1 MFIRY
6 KARYNGRLVEE
17 ICEFGGI
24 EYNETDEVCI
34 ITMKNNFEIIL
45 LPMGV
50 IEYERLLDIISRH
63 LSKNTN
69 IIRIEGIAFI
79 TDDIQDIER
88 NEVYKITDN
97 F

>member
-6 KARYNGRLVEE
+6 KANYNGRLVEE
-17 ICEFGGI
+17 IGGFGGI
-24 EYNETDEVCI
+24 EYDETTEICM
-34 ITMKNNFEIIL
+34 ITMKSNFETIL

-50 IEYERLLDIISRH
+50 MEYERLLDIISRH

-88 NEVYKITDN
+88 NEIYRITDN

>member
-1 MFIRY
+1 MFIRC
-6 KARYNGRLVEE
+6 KAKYNSRLIEE

-34 ITMKNNFEIIL
+34 ITMKNNFETIL
-45 LPMGV
+45 LPMEV
-50 IEYERLLDIISRH
+50 MEYERLLDIISRH

-88 NEVYKITDN
+88 NEVYRITDN